1 MKYEVNRRIFVNGT
15 RFDELEKLE
24 EEPIEEGQAWE
35 VVRVNEPDS
44 LLVRINNLES
54 TMGMQVKG
62 VFLRPTDGTIFIP
75 YDKAFDPEKDSLGF
89 ENSMMLFT
97 GCNFVLIET
106 SQYPKNPVCERDDI
120 TMPLPEAECSDGGIE
135 HICSITL
142 VPMPMTDE
150 FQKANSDADL
160 KFPIAWVTEK
170 HRKVPALCGSGD
182 DIDIPEMQE
191 YIMLNRNIAPY
202 IIDGNKYSDDNYF
215 VDLTNAECKRINVSA
230 KTSEGIIDNAV
241 VQYLDDNH
249 IVHIGRIV
257 SSVSEFAKK
266 GVERGVVE
274 IDRFPE
280 NESEIDKTTPEM
292 HERYDTDKFIYK
304 YLGIYPKVC
313 TIISS
318 CGVYDINE
326 RRQLYTLLSQED
338 RDTLN
343 DIRICIAMPQ
353 FNVAILKQKLLYI
366 AYKYIGIFSVTYR
379 FYLFLNGRMKHI
391 ALIPICKI
399 RSDEVMNSVDKYKLL
414 IDNKVVDEGENDA

>member
-24 EEPIEEGQAWE
+24 EEPLENGQALE
-35 VVRVNEPDS
+35 VIRVDEPDS
-44 LLVRINNLES
+44 LLVRINNNES
-54 TMGMQVKG
+54 TMGMNVKG

-75 YDKAFDPEKDSLGF
+75 YDKDFDPEKDSLGF

-120 TMPLPEAECSDGGIE
+120 LMPLPEASYADGIE

-142 VPMPMTDE
+142 VPMPMSDE
-150 FQKANSDADL
+150 FQKTNSDEDL

-182 DIDIPEMQE
+182 NIDVPEMQE
-191 YIMLNRNIAPY
+191 YIMLNRNTAPY
-202 IIDGNKYSDDNYF
+202 TIEGNKYSDDNYF
-215 VDLTNAECKRINVSA
+215 VDIMNAECKRINVSA
-230 KTSEGIIDNAV
+230 KTSEGIVDNAV

-249 IVHIGRIV
+249 ISHIGRIV
-257 SSVSEFAKK
+257 SSVSEFAKN
-266 GVERGVVE
+266 GVARGVVE

-280 NESEIDKTTPEM
+280 NENEIDKTTPEM
-292 HERYDTDKFIYK
+292 HERFDTDKFIYK

-318 CGVYDINE
+318 CGVYDVNE

-338 RDTLN
+338 RDTLY
-343 DIRICIAMPQ
+343 DIRINIAMAQ
-353 FNVAILKQKLLYI
+353 FNNTMLKQKLLYI
-366 AYKYIGIFSVTYR
+366 AHKYLGNNSMHYR

-391 ALIPICKI
+391 ALLPVCKI
-399 RSDEVMNSVDKYKLL
+399 EPTEVMNSVDKYKLL